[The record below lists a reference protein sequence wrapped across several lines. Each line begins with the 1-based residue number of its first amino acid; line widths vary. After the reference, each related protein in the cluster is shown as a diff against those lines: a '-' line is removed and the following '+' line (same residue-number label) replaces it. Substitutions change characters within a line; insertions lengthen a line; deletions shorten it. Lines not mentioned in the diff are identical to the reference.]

1 MLVRAN
7 SGNPAGLA
15 VDVVMYVTSDATSC
29 SGNVA
34 AFAIPCLYD
43 WDTNRPIVGMLNL
56 CQLALTNYSPDKLLA
71 TTIHEIT
78 HALVSLGVQNRV
90 SYLPAGSCGRG

>member
-1 MLVRAN
+1 
-7 SGNPAGLA
+7 
-15 VDVVMYVTSDATSC
+15 MYITSDATSC

-43 WDTNRPIVGMLNL
+43 WDTNRPIIGMLNL

-78 HALVSLGVQNRV
+78 HALVSPCRDCKCNSHPLLSHGGFQ
-90 SYLPAGSCGRG
+90 AGL